1 MMDIN
6 LISIK
11 LVTGAVPHMWQNYR
25 SQQHNTR
32 QHVCR
37 AWSDL
42 ISDRSS
48 TSSAMVLRAYEGE
61 SRGGRISRGRIPN
74 ELNSRFFTPL
84 TFSSDVTFYG
94 AIFSSI
100 DLIFCRDVLKTILK
114 RGLRSDF

>member
-1 MMDIN
+1 MIGLDNTAHNNICVVPG
-6 LISIK
+6 LISSRTDRLQAAQWCCGPK
-11 LVTGAVPHMWQNYR
+11 
-25 SQQHNTR
+25 
-32 QHVCR
+32 R
-37 AWSDL
+37 ANFVED
-42 ISDRSS
+42 
-48 TSSAMVLRAYEGE
+48 A
-61 SRGGRISRGRIPN
+61 SRGGRIPN